1 MQYETVI
8 LELMSRVQKLE
19 EEIAQLKATADF
31 GNVGVQAA
39 SRRNVKVTPEMTE
52 LCYEKAKLL
61 CNNENLNMDDLA
73 QEVSKQTGMNFNTAK
88 MNIHS
93 ITKMLKGEGYN
104 RIISSDS
111 LDLCLSLIYA
121 EYGYGGLYK
130 ALKATKLHIE
140 YLKTKGMATQKLFS
154 VYDKYEQMIK

>member
-1 MQYETVI
+1 
-8 LELMSRVQKLE
+8 
-19 EEIAQLKATADF
+19 
-31 GNVGVQAA
+31 
-39 SRRNVKVTPEMTE
+39 MTE

-88 MNIHS
+88 INIHS

-140 YLKTKGMATQKLFS
+140 YLKTKGMATTKLLS

>member
-19 EEIAQLKATADF
+19 EEVSELKASVEF
-31 GNVGVQAA
+31 NEKKQVK
-39 SRRNVKVTPEMTE
+39 RNVKVKPEMIE

-73 QEVSKQTGMNFNTAK
+73 QEVSKQTGMNFSTAK

-93 ITKMLKGEGYN
+93 ITKMLTGEGYN
-104 RIISSDS
+104 RILSSDS
-111 LDLCLSLIYA
+111 LDLCLSLIYD
-121 EYGYGGLYK
+121 EYGYDGLYK
-130 ALKATKLHIE
+130 ALKSTKLHIE
-140 YLKTKGMATQKLFS
+140 YLKTKGMATQKLVS

>member
-73 QEVSKQTGMNFNTAK
+73 QEV
-88 MNIHS
+88 
-93 ITKMLKGEGYN
+93 
-104 RIISSDS
+104 
-111 LDLCLSLIYA
+111 
-121 EYGYGGLYK
+121 
-130 ALKATKLHIE
+130 
-140 YLKTKGMATQKLFS
+140 
-154 VYDKYEQMIK
+154 

>member
-8 LELMSRVQKLE
+8 LELLSRVQKLE
-19 EEIAQLKATADF
+19 EEVSELKTSVEF
-31 GNVGVQAA
+31 NEEKQVK
-39 SRRNVKVTPEMTE
+39 RNVKVSPEMTE

-104 RIISSDS
+104 RILSSDS
-111 LDLCLSLIYA
+111 LDLCLSLIYD

-130 ALKATKLHIE
+130 ALKSTKLHIE
-140 YLKTKGMATQKLFS
+140 YLKTKGMATQKLYS
-154 VYDKYEQMIK
+154 VYNKYEQMIK